1 MSISGKP
8 LGDRR
13 PRILV
18 VDDEAAAT
26 RMLGKLLQK
35 CGYDVAEQNDSNKA
49 HALARRY
56 RPDLIILDIF
66 MPWKTGNELAA
77 VFESDEELRD
87 VPLIFITAHALLEE
101 RLSHSHRVLI
111 KPFSVEE
118 LFGHIETAL
127 LVKTDGVTL
136 HA

>member
-8 LGDRR
+8 LGERR

-35 CGYDVAEQNDSNKA
+35 RGYDVAEQNDSTKA

-66 MPWKTGNELAA
+66 MPWKTGHDLAA
-77 VFESDEELRD
+77 LFEADEDLRD
-87 VPLIFITAHALLEE
+87 IPLIFITAHALLEQQ
-101 RLSHSHRVLI
+101 LSHFHRVLI

-127 LVKTDGVTL
+127 LEKTSSATL